1 MSESKKPNVGFW
13 VISSLAVIWNLM
25 GVDGYLNQTYK
36 TERFKSMY
44 SEEQLEIIFNSPA
57 WVTAAFAMAVFSSVL
72 AGVLLLLRKK
82 SSKMFFVI
90 GLLAVIVQTV
100 YNVFMNPGIELYG
113 SMEYSMLTIIP
124 LFSVFLVWY
133 SRFVDAKGWLS
144 YKKYFQKKAA
154 TGSFF
159 LFKECS
165 NKLCH
170 TCRFFLSF
178 NFDSTIKGYFYSV
191 IAKAVN
197 FFDRS

>member
-13 VISSLAVIWNLM
+13 VISSIALIWNLM

-44 SEEQLEIIFNSPA
+44 SEEQLEIIFNSPS

-72 AGVLLLLRKK
+72 AVILLLLRKK
-82 SSKMFFVI
+82 AAKLFFVI
-90 GLLAVIVQTV
+90 GLLAVLVQTV

-124 LFSVFLVWY
+124 LFSIFLVWY

-144 YKKYFQKKAA
+144 
-154 TGSFF
+154 
-159 LFKECS
+159 
-165 NKLCH
+165 
-170 TCRFFLSF
+170 
-178 NFDSTIKGYFYSV
+178 
-191 IAKAVN
+191 
-197 FFDRS
+197 

>member
-25 GVDGYLNQTYK
+25 GIDGYLNQTYK

-144 YKKYFQKKAA
+144 
-154 TGSFF
+154 
-159 LFKECS
+159 
-165 NKLCH
+165 
-170 TCRFFLSF
+170 
-178 NFDSTIKGYFYSV
+178 
-191 IAKAVN
+191 
-197 FFDRS
+197 